1 MTKLVK
7 EKLLNEIYDLVL
19 SVDIKDEER
28 QALLTFK
35 NAVEAGQDFDRA
47 VMSLASDLRRIGVA
61 NIAKK
66 TKMSA
71 SVNTFYQKI
80 ATYGEFEKISD
91 VVLWLWVSWAV
102 VIDNFSIKNNRKH
115 HHDTWESLSIQQLS
129 NDDCKYLFSKLLLLC
144 QKTGKS

>member
-7 EKLLNEIYDLVL
+7 EELLNEVYDLVL

-61 NIAKK
+61 NIVKK

-80 ATYGEFEKISD
+80 ATYGEFEKNLGRGLMAMG
-91 VVLWLWVSWAV
+91 VVGGG
-102 VIDNFSIKNNRKH
+102 H
-115 HHDTWESLSIQQLS
+115 
-129 NDDCKYLFSKLLLLC
+129 
-144 QKTGKS
+144 

>member
-7 EKLLNEIYDLVL
+7 EELLNEVYDLVL

-66 TKMSA
+66 TK
-71 SVNTFYQKI
+71 NERI
-80 ATYGEFEKISD
+80 GEHFLS
-91 VVLWLWVSWAV
+91 
-102 VIDNFSIKNNRKH
+102 KNR
-115 HHDTWESLSIQQLS
+115 DIWRI
-129 NDDCKYLFSKLLLLC
+129 
-144 QKTGKS
+144 

>member
-1 MTKLVK
+1 MTKIEK
-7 EKLLNEIYDLVL
+7 EELLNEVYDLVL

-80 ATYGEFEKISD
+80 ATYGEFEKNLGRGLIAMG
-91 VVLWLWVSWAV
+91 VVGGG
-102 VIDNFSIKNNRKH
+102 H
-115 HHDTWESLSIQQLS
+115 
-129 NDDCKYLFSKLLLLC
+129 
-144 QKTGKS
+144 